1 MSAETLLRVLMGAK
15 ADHVQWM
22 DFALCAETD
31 PEAFFVEK
39 SGDTRPAK
47 AVCLAC
53 PVRLNC
59 LDYAVENRIAWGIWG
74 GLSPRQRRTLLL
86 ARSAA

>member
-1 MSAETLLRVLMGAK
+1 MLRVLLRAK
-15 ADHVQWM
+15 AETATWWDL
-22 DFALCAETD
+22 ALCAETD